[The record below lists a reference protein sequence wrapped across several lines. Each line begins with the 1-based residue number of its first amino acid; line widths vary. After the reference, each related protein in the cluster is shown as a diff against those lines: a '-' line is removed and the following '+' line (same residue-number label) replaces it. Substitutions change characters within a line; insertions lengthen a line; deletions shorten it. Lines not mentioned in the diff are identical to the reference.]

1 MRSLGFQ
8 HIGCRVAALGLAAA
22 VAVPA
27 AAAGAIDV
35 FTPINPTK
43 GARVET
49 ALARAASQLTDA
61 ATFVRPSAR
70 LLATLVDQAPEQ
82 FVMALPF
89 KNERLMLSLRRV
101 DIFAPGFSVVD
112 EGGRSLDVDPG
123 VHYEG
128 EVVGDNESRVAVSL
142 FRNEIAGMAYSP
154 RGGNIQ
160 FGRVL
165 DAANGEHVVFA
176 DTSLLRQPAPFR
188 CSTDHGT
195 DEARLPA
202 QLGDALEADAVDS
215 TSTVRIYVEAAY
227 SMVSRL
233 GSQGATTYVNSV
245 FNLSRQLYSNER
257 IPVAMSQLRLN
268 TTSDGYGTTS
278 SAIQT
283 NLTRFQQ
290 SRAATFPGQLAQL
303 VGYGNA
309 GGLAAGFSG
318 FCNANRA
325 SSMCTSLLDGTYSNL
340 PTWSYSVEVFTHE
353 LGHLMGSRHTH
364 ACVWNGNNT
373 AIDGCAGR
381 VEGSCF
387 LPSVPASQG
396 TIMSYCRG
404 FSFNN
409 GFGPQ
414 PGNVIRA
421 RYAAASCF

>member
-1 MRSLGFQ
+1 MRVLDFRYMVRGLSLATL
-8 HIGCRVAALGLAAA
+8 VAS
-22 VAVPA
+22 VAWPV

-35 FTPINPTK
+35 FTPITPGK
-43 GARVET
+43 AARVET

-82 FVMALPF
+82 FDMVLPF
-89 KNERLMLSLRRV
+89 KGERLVLSLRRV

-112 EGGRSLDVDPG
+112 ESGRSLDLDLG

-128 EVVGDNESRVAVSL
+128 EIVGDRESRVAVSV
-142 FRNEIAGMAYSP
+142 FRSEIAGMAYSP
-154 RGGNIQ
+154 RGGNVQ

-165 DAANGEHVVFA
+165 DATNGEHVVFA
-176 DTSLLRQPAPFR
+176 DTSLLRQPAALR

-195 DEARLPA
+195 AEAALPA
-202 QLGDALEADAVDS
+202 GFDGAFDADAVES

-227 SMVSRL
+227 NMVSRL
-233 GSQGATTYVNSV
+233 GSQGTTTYVNSV
-245 FNLSRQLYSNER
+245 FNLSRQLYANER

-268 TTSDGYGTTS
+268 TAADGYGTNPS
-278 SAIQT
+278 S
-283 NLTRFQQ
+283 NLSRFQQ
-290 SRAATFPGQLAQL
+290 SRASTFSGQLAQL
-303 VGYGNA
+303 VGYGTS
-309 GGLAAGFSG
+309 GGIAAGFSG

-325 SSMCTSLLDGTYSNL
+325 NSMCTSLLDGTYSNL

-373 AIDGCAGR
+373 AIDGCAGY
-381 VEGSCF
+381 VEGSC
-387 LPSVPASQG
+387 LRPNVPASQG

-414 PGNVIRA
+414 PGSVVRA